1 MEIDFSKL
9 PLSRLPKEAI
19 WNEADKLRQNHWGNG
34 IPVDVDIIVERGLGI
49 DIIPIPS
56 LKQFAG
62 TEAFL
67 TADLQEIDYDPS
79 ASDVRIR
86 FSIAHEIGHYFLHKA
101 AISKLRAVTFEE
113 WKNMQAT
120 MPSWFWGKA
129 EWQARE
135 FAGRL
140 LVPKDNLLKTI
151 ASMHETIE
159 EAKQSLPDLTQE
171 IIVEYL
177 TPTLGKLFKVSADVI
192 SKRIISEDIKLI

>member
-1 MEIDFSKL
+1 MGIDFSKL
-9 PLSRLPKEAI
+9 SLPSLPKGSI
-19 WNEADKLRQNHWGNG
+19 WKNADKLRQDYWGNK
-34 IPVDVDIIVERGLGI
+34 IPVDVDIIVERGLGV

-67 TADLQEIDYDPS
+67 TGDLKEIDYDPS
-79 ASDVRIR
+79 GSDVRIR
-86 FSIAHEIGHYFLHKA
+86 FSIAHEVGHYFLHKA
-101 AISKLRAVTFEE
+101 AISKLRAVSFEE
-113 WKNMQAT
+113 WKSMQSA

-140 LVPKDNLLKTI
+140 LVPRGNLVDEI
-151 ASMHETIE
+151 RSMKESIE
-159 EAKQSLPDLTQE
+159 EAKRNLPDLTQD

-177 TPTLGKLFKVSADVI
+177 TPTLGKVFKVSADVI
-192 SKRIISEDIKLI
+192 SKRITSENIKLV